1 MVYRTTNL
9 MNYLMKLIRS
19 IFGAKRRDLTNQQ
32 HLWVGEPIWVAK
44 ARLAWYFKESQ
55 KELKNFLSWRT
66 LALSGVTA
74 PCAAQLAV
82 CYEN

>member
-1 MVYRTTNL
+1 

-32 HLWVGEPIWVAK
+32 HLWVGEPAWVAK

-66 LALSGVTA
+66 LTGSLRCDGAMRGPAGRL
-74 PCAAQLAV
+74 L
-82 CYEN
+82 